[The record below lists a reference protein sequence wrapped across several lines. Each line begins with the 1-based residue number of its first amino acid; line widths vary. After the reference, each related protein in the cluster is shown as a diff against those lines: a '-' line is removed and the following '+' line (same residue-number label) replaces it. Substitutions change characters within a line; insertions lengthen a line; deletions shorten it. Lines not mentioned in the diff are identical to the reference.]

1 MRSYQQVESERF
13 QLIRS
18 DYEDAFISMAKK
30 AIKMSSDS
38 MLPKGMKRADIVEA
52 KDDMQI
58 WTSSLLP
65 ETPSGRLAMVGD
77 LFNTG
82 LVTGNQALSLMDSP
96 DVSKFINSE
105 TSRQR
110 AIDLLLDRAL
120 EKGQKPVYY
129 PELGLELSLDR
140 ARKMFAELLIEDEES
155 EKICLLYTSPSPRD

>member
-1 MRSYQQVESERF
+1 M
-13 QLIRS
+13 
-18 DYEDAFISMAKK
+18 
-30 AIKMSSDS
+30 
-38 MLPKGMKRADIVEA
+38 EA
-52 KDDMQI
+52 KDDLQI

-96 DVSKFINSE
+96 DVTKFISSE

-120 EKGQKPVYY
+120 DAEKKPVYY
-129 PELGLELSLDR
+129 PALGLELYLDR

-155 EKICLLYTSPSPRD
+155 PKIPLLQACIEELNSKVGKQTGIANALNQLNQGGGQAPQQAPQNEPSQIGAIQGY